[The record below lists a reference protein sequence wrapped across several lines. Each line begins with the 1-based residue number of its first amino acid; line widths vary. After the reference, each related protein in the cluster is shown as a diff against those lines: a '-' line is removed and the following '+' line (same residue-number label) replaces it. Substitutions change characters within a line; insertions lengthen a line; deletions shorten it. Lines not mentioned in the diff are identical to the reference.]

1 MFYRLFRRQDNDK
14 SWTLSREEMAETL
27 KEFSLQLSDEE
38 VKNLFDQFDANESGT
53 VNYEEFLDSIR
64 VSGLI

>member
-38 VKNLFDQFDANESGT
+38 VKNLFDQFDADESGT